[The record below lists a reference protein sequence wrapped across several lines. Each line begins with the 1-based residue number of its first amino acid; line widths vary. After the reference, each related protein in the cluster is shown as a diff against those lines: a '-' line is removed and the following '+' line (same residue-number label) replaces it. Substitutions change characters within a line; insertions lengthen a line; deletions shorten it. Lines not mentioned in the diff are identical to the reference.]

1 MKKNNL
7 VKTIIVIFFLFLLLA
22 LYYFIT
28 SEKTLEIKNNRQDF
42 QEQDASALRSEIFKK
57 NEARLAAENF
67 AVAYYSYTWGD
78 FSNIESQYSAMTEE
92 MKNAEQ
98 KRVEEM
104 KEKTETQ
111 PLKRITEM
119 ASLAE
124 NKFVLYEEE
133 KAISEIKLNI
143 VKIPLIYDKEND
155 EWSDGENIYAKEHIE
170 KHLKGI
176 TENFP
181 QKTVRINLVKQKG
194 LWKISG
200 IE

>member
-7 VKTIIVIFFLFLLLA
+7 VRTIIVIFFLFLLVA
-22 LYYFIT
+22 LYYSIT
-28 SEKTLEIKNNRQDF
+28 SEKAPEIKNDRKDF
-42 QEQDASALRSEIFKK
+42 QEQDASALRLEIFKK

-67 AVAYYSYTWGD
+67 AVAYYSYAWGD

-98 KRVEEM
+98 KRVEEI
-104 KEKTETQ
+104 KEKIESQ

-124 NKFVLYEEE
+124 NKFVSYEEE

-143 VKIPLIYDKEND
+143 VKIPLIYNKEND
-155 EWSDGENIYAKEHIE
+155 EWSDGENIYTKEHIE
-170 KHLKGI
+170 KHSKKI
-176 TENFP
+176 IENLP